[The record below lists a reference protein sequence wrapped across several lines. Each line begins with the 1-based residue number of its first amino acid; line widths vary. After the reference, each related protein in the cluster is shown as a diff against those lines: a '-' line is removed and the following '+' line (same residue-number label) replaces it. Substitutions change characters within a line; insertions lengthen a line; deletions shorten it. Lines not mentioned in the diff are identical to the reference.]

1 MALTK
6 VSSDM
11 VSPDPT
17 NASNLS
23 SGDVPLAQLGNVPAS
38 DTSAIEDDIALLG
51 FKVAANGSFGKYNLV
66 DQTEDAFMDTTGID
80 AGASTYDNRSG
91 SNYYSGTVAP
101 PTGGTIDTYTDGGTD
116 YRSHTFLDDGT
127 FTVVA
132 GTISADYF
140 MVAGGGG
147 GGNAGDGSGAW
158 GAGGGGGAGGFLTA
172 TGTSL
177 ISQDYTITVGDGGA
191 GAGYQI
197 SAENG
202 TDGAN
207 SIIAPV
213 SGTTYTALGGGAG
226 ASGVGT
232 STGNVGGSGGGG
244 AYSNRASGLGTA
256 GPPRQGYDGGV
267 NTYVPGGAAGGGG
280 GAQGGAAAAGGAMGG
295 TGVSNNYRDGSAGT
309 TKGTNYFA
317 GGGSGG
323 SYDQTAGLINAYGGG
338 AGGIRA
344 GTVNGTSNGS
354 AAVANTGGGGG
365 GGSNSVDN
373 AADKGGAGG
382 AGGKGVVI
390 IRYEDTGFTSNNM
403 TLQSLATTA
412 EATAT
417 KGDLVMTYSNGV
429 AGVGGVTAINTD
441 LTAEFSADNG
451 STWTAMTL
459 VAQGSTG
466 SASPHFI
473 VSAHDV
479 TADTPGTE
487 MKYRIKTLNQSAA
500 KETRIQAVSLGWS

>member
-1 MALTK
+1 
-6 VSSDM
+6 M
-11 VSPDPT
+11 VNPDPS

-23 SGDVPLAQLGNVPAS
+23 SGSVPVAQLGNV
-38 DTSAIEDDIALLG
+38 DTATLEDDIALLG

-66 DQTEDAFMDTTGID
+66 DQTQDAFMDTTGID

-91 SNYYSGTVAP
+91 SNYYSGTVTP

-177 ISQDYTITVGDGGA
+177 ITQDYTITVGDGGA

-232 STGNVGGSGGGG
+232 STACSVGGTTESRICRS
-244 AYSNRASGLGTA
+244 AQLLVTVTGLGTA
-256 GPPRQGYDGGV
+256 GGGK
-267 NTYVPGGAAGGGG
+267 TRLRWLGGQLPTGTVGGGGQAGDG
-280 GAQGGAAAAGGAMGG
+280 GAQG
-295 TGVSNNYRDGSAGT
+295 VRINY
-309 TKGTNYFA
+309 NC
-317 GGGSGG
+317 
-323 SYDQTAGLINAYGGG
+323 
-338 AGGIRA
+338 
-344 GTVNGTSNGS
+344 
-354 AAVANTGGGGG
+354 
-365 GGSNSVDN
+365 
-373 AADKGGAGG
+373 
-382 AGGKGVVI
+382 
-390 IRYEDTGFTSNNM
+390 
-403 TLQSLATTA
+403 
-412 EATAT
+412 
-417 KGDLVMTYSNGV
+417 
-429 AGVGGVTAINTD
+429 
-441 LTAEFSADNG
+441 
-451 STWTAMTL
+451 W
-459 VAQGSTG
+459 
-466 SASPHFI
+466 
-473 VSAHDV
+473 
-479 TADTPGTE
+479 
-487 MKYRIKTLNQSAA
+487 
-500 KETRIQAVSLGWS
+500 